1 MKSSEIIAG
10 RRSPK
15 LADKTVPKQL
25 TPFRPGQSGN
35 PKGRPK
41 GSRNATTLALES
53 LLDGQAKALT
63 QKAIDLALSGDLIAL
78 RICLDRIL
86 PPRKNRLIEFVMPAI
101 ASIADAPKA
110 IAAITTAVAR
120 GEITA
125 NEAAD
130 VSRLIEIF
138 VRATEACDLEKR
150 LKTVEEAMKCE
161 RGR

>member
-1 MKSSEIIAG
+1 
-10 RRSPK
+10 
-15 LADKTVPKQL
+15 
-25 TPFRPGQSGN
+25 
-35 PKGRPK
+35 
-41 GSRNATTLALES
+41 
-53 LLDGQAKALT
+53 
-63 QKAIDLALSGDLIAL
+63 
-78 RICLDRIL
+78 
-86 PPRKNRLIEFVMPAI
+86 MPAI
-101 ASIADAPKA
+101 ASLADAPKA

-161 RGR
+161 PGR

>member
-1 MKSSEIIAG
+1 
-10 RRSPK
+10 
-15 LADKTVPKQL
+15 
-25 TPFRPGQSGN
+25 
-35 PKGRPK
+35 
-41 GSRNATTLALES
+41 
-53 LLDGQAKALT
+53 LT

-150 LKTVEEAMKCE
+150 LKTVEEAIKCE